1 MKTIIKS
8 DNLKMEKKAIFEA
21 SLKLLSEGKFYASS
35 LAEIAFQANLS
46 GTMILYVFESRE
58 TLLQEMS
65 ESLTKQIVN
74 TLEDAGKYSLDFK
87 ERFFD
92 SWMALYRFY
101 TICPHVIAFIEQF
114 ENLKSLPHPEK
125 IIHPAKSNPLLELFN
140 NEEIREMDSYP
151 NAEMLAVI
159 FHANALTAAKIKSN
173 TQFNSTSTPEDLV
186 EILWNGLNV
195 QVKKTRRFML

>member
-46 GTMILYVFESRE
+46 GTMILYVFESRGN
-58 TLLQEMS
+58 LLQEMS
-65 ESLTKQIVN
+65 ESLTKQIVD
-74 TLEDAGKYSLDFK
+74 TLYEAGKYSLDFK

-92 SWMALYRFY
+92 NWMALYRFY
-101 TICPHVIAFIEQF
+101 TICPHAIAFIEQF
-114 ENLKSLPHPEK
+114 ENLKSLPHPER
-125 IIHPAKSNPLLELFN
+125 IIHPAKSNPLIDLFKN
-140 NEEIREMDSYP
+140 GIDREMDRYP

-173 TQFNSTSTPEDLV
+173 TQFISPSAPEDLV
-186 EILWNGLNV
+186 EILWNGINTSAR
-195 QVKKTRRFML
+195 KTTRFML